1 MLVKSPALV
10 SLLLDATFVAG
21 LHMERPGEKEALF
34 DFESSQ
40 DPQSEAEAQLAA
52 ANKQQ
57 NEDRVKLAKG
67 KRDAVPPH
75 VKAGIQADAAEC
87 FLQLALFDAG
97 KERFDTDTAVLTALR
112 TLSETAETEAAKKSA
127 HGALMALEPRQRTL
141 EADADA
147 EAPSLQH
154 IMVSCALPAAELRS
168 VPRAERLSLRYV
180 PHIDQ
185 WDVQPIIRRIVGTL
199 RLKDYK
205 VWLDL
210 DQMK

>member
-34 DFESSQ
+34 GFESPQ
-40 DPQSEAEAQLAA
+40 DPQSEPEAQLAA

-97 KERFDTDTAVLTALR
+97 KERFKTDTAVLTALR

-127 HGALMALEPRQRTL
+127 HGALMALEPRQRTTL
-141 EADADA
+141 EADA

-168 VPRAERLSLRYV
+168 VPRAEQLSLRYV

-185 WDVQPIIRRIVGTL
+185 WNVQMIIRRIVGTL
-199 RLKDYK
+199 RLKDYN
-205 VWLDL
+205 VWFDL

>member
-57 NEDRVKLAKG
+57 IEDRVKLARG
-67 KRDAVPPH
+67 QRDAVPPH

-141 EADADA
+141 ETDADA
-147 EAPSLQH
+147 EAPSSLQH

-168 VPRAERLSLRYV
+168 VPRAEQLSLRYV
-180 PHIDQ
+180 PHI
-185 WDVQPIIRRIVGTL
+185 
-199 RLKDYK
+199 
-205 VWLDL
+205 
-210 DQMK
+210 